1 VSDSQPSALDLIVG
15 WFNTN
20 TKWHAVPSSKGEAI
34 ALTNSTQK
42 AWLYLEEYK
51 RWDVPSGLYLL
62 EDLAATLEFRDW
74 RPRQIPPVG
83 DPNFFT
89 TVLDLLENGPKPF

>member
-1 VSDSQPSALDLIVG
+1 MSNPPSALDLVVE

-20 TKWHAVPSSKGEAI
+20 TKFKAVASTKGEAI
-34 ALTNSTQK
+34 ALSNETQK

-51 RWDVPSGLYLL
+51 RWDVTPGLYLL
-62 EDLAATLEFRDW
+62 EDLAINTDFRNW

-83 DPNFFT
+83 DPNFFKV
-89 TVLDLLENGPKPF
+89 VLDLLENGPKPF